1 MHKYLRAI
9 GFSKLNTRKQL
20 NDILTYS
27 IQNATGRNY
36 VSLNNETIFSE
47 FSMNFSESIGI
58 AVRGEFDDEN
68 RFLYEYYFPYLLSD
82 YVSSIEDITV
92 ERHAEKE
99 SYAGV
104 CDEMKVGVSLIFYL
118 QNIIPYLKL
127 KNSGRL
133 PVKGTSLS
141 LSALS
146 TNAMILMPIQ
156 KNDEERR
163 KSHKTQ
169 SDRLKKMHAAR
180 SGDEK
185 AMESLTL
192 HDMDIYS
199 SISRKIRNEDLFSL
213 VDTCFMPYGVECD
226 MYNVVGE
233 IIDFHKETNRITKE
247 EIWVLEICC
256 NELVFNVCINVLDL
270 YGEPEIGR
278 RFKGSI
284 WLQGCINYPL
294 S

>member
-58 AVRGEFDDEN
+58 AVRGEFDEEN

-82 YVSSIEDITV
+82 YVSSVEDITV